1 MESRKN
7 LCVAQSKTPSTLQRS
22 DSLRPTLS
30 TFPFCAFFSGR
41 KTRASVLFAC
51 AFTVKT
57 HVPRLFEIFSRKN
70 NSFRRYLE
78 TKILLSFFLLL
89 FFISKNKTWRRF
101 ERSLCK
107 INQFKK
113 GREISLFFKHLRKF
127 SANFDNSDYF
137 WRELKFFFKLKPK
150 PRDRSINNRK
160 LNNCENKR
168 KNYITA
174 YLIIKQSWPRIIALK
189 LDQNPIK
196 SNHLVQNYHWK
207 RKKR

>member
-1 MESRKN
+1 MHRARVFTWVITRRNKFPRGEQEK
-7 LCVAQSKTPSTLQRS
+7 LICVAQSKTPSTLQRS

-57 HVPRLFEIFSRKN
+57 HVLRLFEIFSRKN

-113 GREISLFFKHLRKF
+113 GREISLFSNIFENSQQISITVIISEKSLNF
-127 SANFDNSDYF
+127 S
-137 WRELKFFFKLKPK
+137 
-150 PRDRSINNRK
+150 
-160 LNNCENKR
+160 
-168 KNYITA
+168 
-174 YLIIKQSWPRIIALK
+174 
-189 LDQNPIK
+189 
-196 SNHLVQNYHWK
+196 SN
-207 RKKR
+207 

>member
-1 MESRKN
+1 M
-7 LCVAQSKTPSTLQRS
+7 AQSKTPSTLQRS

-113 GREISLFFKHLRKF
+113 GREISLFFK
-127 SANFDNSDYF
+127 
-137 WRELKFFFKLKPK
+137 LKPK

-174 YLIIKQSWPRIIALK
+174 YLIIEQSWPRIIALK

-196 SNHLVQNYHWK
+196 SNHLDQNYHWK